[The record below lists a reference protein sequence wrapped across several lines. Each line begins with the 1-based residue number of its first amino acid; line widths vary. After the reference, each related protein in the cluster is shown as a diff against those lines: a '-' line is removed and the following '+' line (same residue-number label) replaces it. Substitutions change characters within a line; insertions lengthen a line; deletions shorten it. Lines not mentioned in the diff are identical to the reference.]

1 MSEAIASKGVSN
13 GTKWRVM
20 LVIFLFYFFSLG
32 FTNQFFNVAL
42 NPMITDMGWDA
53 AQGSAISN
61 AMFLG
66 MIWFVFVAGFL
77 LDKFS
82 VKKLYVL
89 EIFLVGVVFAL
100 RGVAQGFIFF
110 YVLMILYGVLS
121 AFYVPT
127 CVKLISLWFDGK
139 QIALANGILTSASPC
154 GQLVA
159 NVAGWKLAM
168 AIGGWKTMY
177 VVTGI
182 CCVLVAILAIFLV
195 KDRKSEDAALASA
208 ILTRDDLSF
217 GKNIKGVASTPSV
230 WIYIIANGFFVGFV
244 YAIMAFQNYV
254 YQTDPGW
261 GLDPSV
267 SGTIPAFSNCV
278 SMCCYVLVPLLFARL
293 GIQKW
298 WGVAAIFC
306 AIGAI
311 TLVTIMWFSYSYVYA
326 CISMATSGLL
336 YGCCLPAP
344 KVLLLQ
350 LPEVSGPRAGTAIGI
365 YTTIERLCVV
375 IFIAIIGPK
384 IISWDPSMHDG
395 LGSSTLVG
403 KVQMLMYLQPL
414 LLALALIV
422 NKKRY
427 GNIFAHVAKKE
438 GSLAAEHGAETD

>member
-20 LVIFLFYFFSLG
+20 LCIFLFYFLGLG

-42 NPMITDMGWDA
+42 GPMIADMGWDA
-53 AQGSAISN
+53 TQGAAISN

-82 VKKLYVL
+82 VKKLFVL
-89 EIFLVGVVFAL
+89 EIFLVGILFAL
-100 RGVAQGFIFF
+100 RGFASGFAFF

-121 AFYVPT
+121 AFYIPT

-139 QIALANGILTSASPC
+139 QIALANGILTCGSPA

-159 NVAGWKLAM
+159 NTVGFKLAL
-168 AIGGWKTMY
+168 AIGGWKVMY
-177 VVTGI
+177 IVTG
-182 CCVLVAILAIFLV
+182 VLVLVVAVIAIFLV
-195 KDRKSEDAALASA
+195 KDRKSEDAALESA
-208 ILTRDDLSF
+208 ILTKDDLSF
-217 GKNIKGVASTPSV
+217 AKNIKGVASTPGV
-230 WIYIIANGFFVGFV
+230 WVYCFANGFFVGFV

-254 YQTDPGW
+254 YQNDPGW
-261 GLDPSV
+261 GLDPTV

-278 SMCCYVLVPLLFARL
+278 SMCCYVLVPLVFGKL

-311 TLVTIMWFSYSYVYA
+311 TLVTLQWFAYSYVFA
-326 CISMATSGLL
+326 CVAMATSGLL

-365 YTTIERLCVV
+365 YTTIERVCVV
-375 IFIAIIGPK
+375 VFVAIIGPRVLA
-384 IISWDPSMHDG
+384 WDPAMHG
-395 LGSSTLVG
+395 GQGMSVLVG
-403 KVQMLMYLQPL
+403 RIQMLMYIQPI
-414 LLALALIV
+414 LLAVALFV

-427 GNIFAHVAKKE
+427 GNIFAHVAKRE
-438 GSLAAEHGAETD
+438 GTLAAQREAQQQ